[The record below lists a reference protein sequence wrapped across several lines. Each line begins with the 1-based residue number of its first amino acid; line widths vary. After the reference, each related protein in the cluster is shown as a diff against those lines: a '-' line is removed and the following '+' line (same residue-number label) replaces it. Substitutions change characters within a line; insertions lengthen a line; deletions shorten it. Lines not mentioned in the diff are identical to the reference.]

1 MVETRRSYSASK
13 SFYTSSSSPELSS
26 HLQSLPSDLRS
37 RSMLLLNPYASAA
50 EPTGSSS
57 ASETVL
63 TDVPV
68 LEISLEAD
76 TNPKVDVVPTPTI
89 AGEVVTDGE
98 KSKAGKNRAKDPW
111 AKLLS
116 EYSQA
121 FEFKENLKLQQFMKL
136 ACILCTCTLAIFSQL
151 RGKVSL
157 ILSKSKKHEVGM
169 TGITLEIIDDI
180 HCHVLC

>member
-1 MVETRRSYSASK
+1 EIWLRLDVALQLPRVSILLLHPLTV
-13 SFYTSSSSPELSS
+13 FSSPV
-26 HLQSLPSDLRS
+26 PTKRS
-37 RSMLLLNPYASAA
+37 KVKIHAA
-50 EPTGSSS
+50 IKSVCIGSG
-57 ASETVL
+57 
-63 TDVPV
+63 TDGVFV
-68 LEISLEAD
+68 CERAD

-157 ILSKSKKHEVGM
+157 ILSKSKKHEVHVGM
-169 TGITLEIIDDI
+169 TGDNLGIMI
-180 HCHVLC
+180 HCHVLG

>member
-1 MVETRRSYSASK
+1 MVETRRSSSASK
-13 SFYTSSSSPELSS
+13 SFLASSSSPELSS
-26 HLQSLPSDLRS
+26 HLHSLPSDLRS
-37 RSMLLLNPYASAA
+37 RSILLLN
-50 EPTGSSS
+50 
-57 ASETVL
+57 L
-63 TDVPV
+63 RQQRNRFR
-68 LEISLEAD
+68 AD
-76 TNPKVDVVPTPTI
+76 TYNSRFGCLSHDFVWLIMISNVFVDL
-89 AGEVVTDGE
+89 GEVVTDGE
-98 KSKAGKNRAKDPW
+98 KSKAGKNGAKDPW

>member
-1 MVETRRSYSASK
+1 MY
-13 SFYTSSSSPELSS
+13 
-26 HLQSLPSDLRS
+26 LQTILPLPQDR
-37 RSMLLLNPYASAA
+37 
-50 EPTGSSS
+50 
-57 ASETVL
+57 
-63 TDVPV
+63 
-68 LEISLEAD
+68 
-76 TNPKVDVVPTPTI
+76 
-89 AGEVVTDGE
+89 GEVVTDGE
-98 KSKAGKNRAKDPW
+98 KSKAGKNGAKDPW